1 MKWCLILVHPH
12 AHFIAAAVSIKQVKE
27 VRSGRSTDSFK
38 LARGEY
44 PDERCFSV
52 IYVEGN
58 KFKTLDLVA
67 MSDIDANAWVLG
79 LKMLVKEESKSY
91 DCQVVCHVTE
101 FKLSWLQLL
110 L

>member
-1 MKWCLILVHPH
+1 MHPH
-12 AHFIAAAVSIKQVKE
+12 AHFSAAAVAIKQVKE
-27 VRSGRSTDSFK
+27 VRAGRSTDSFK

-67 MSDIDANAWVLG
+67 MSDVDANAWVQG
-79 LKMLVKEESKSY
+79 LKMLVKEEGRS
-91 DCQVVCHVTE
+91 CVVRWFVM
-101 FKLSWLQLL
+101 
-110 L
+110 

>member
-1 MKWCLILVHPH
+1 MR
-12 AHFIAAAVSIKQVKE
+12 A
-27 VRSGRSTDSFK
+27 GRSTDSFK

-67 MSDIDANAWVLG
+67 MSDVDANAWVQG
-79 LKMLVKEESKSY
+79 LKMLVKEEGRSC

-101 FKLSWLQLL
+101 LGCHGYNCFCSSVSRVVVNDIHLKRWV
-110 L
+110 